1 MFASGFVVYTL
12 LIRRKLYREVEVTRA
27 RVGGTN

>member
-1 MFASGFVVYTL
+1 MFASGFVVHTL

-27 RVGGTN
+27 RVGRTD